1 MLLGHIA
8 VSGGRMASSLFA
20 LQHGAGEPAV
30 GVIVGLYSVLPVLF
44 GLHFGHWC
52 DRYGS
57 RRVVRGGLL
66 LILLGILL
74 PAAWP
79 ALPAI
84 YFGALS
90 AGAGMTLVAV
100 SIQHAAGAIPLA
112 SGHARVGVFGW
123 LTLGHSASSVLG
135 PMIAGLLVD
144 GLGFR
149 AAFGVLSMA
158 TFAALLTTRR
168 MPRALRASAE
178 PAAPAARAGWRGL
191 LAEPDLRRI
200 YWVTTANA
208 IAWDAFSFL
217 GPVLGHRAQMSA
229 TGIGTMMACFAV
241 GTFAIRLAVSSLG
254 HRFSEWQML
263 GLALALVSVVWLLF
277 PFAPAG
283 PALFVLPFLLGC
295 GVGCGQPNV
304 LSLLHRHAPPG
315 RSGEAIGLRS
325 FFGNASGL
333 AVPLV
338 FGASTAVAGVW
349 PICWLIAAGAGS
361 AAALARGMKT
371 DAPAKTGS
379 DGRVGG

>member
-1 MLLGHIA
+1 MLLGHVA

-20 LQHGAGEPAV
+20 LQQGAGEPAV

-44 GLHFGHWC
+44 GLHFGRWC
-52 DRYGS
+52 DLYGS
-57 RRVVRGGLL
+57 RRVARGGLL

-79 ALPAI
+79 ALTAI
-84 YFGALS
+84 YLGALS
-90 AGAGMTLVAV
+90 AGAGMTLLAV
-100 SIQHAAGAIPLA
+100 SIQNAAGAIPLPA
-112 SGHARVGVFGW
+112 GHARVGVFGW

-135 PMIAGLLVD
+135 PMIAGVMVD
-144 GLGFR
+144 GIGFR
-149 AAFGVLSMA
+149 AAFGMLSAA
-158 TFAALLTTRR
+158 TLAALVISRR
-168 MPRALRASAE
+168 VPRVPQAPSALAAPRAHL
-178 PAAPAARAGWRGL
+178 GWRGL
-191 LAEPDLRRI
+191 LAEPGLRRI

-229 TGIGTMMACFAV
+229 TGIGTMIASFAV
-241 GTFAIRLAVSSLG
+241 GTFAIRLLVSSLG
-254 HRFSEWQML
+254 HRFTEWRML
-263 GLALALVSVVWLLF
+263 GMALALVSAVWLAF

-304 LSLLHRHAPPG
+304 LSLLHRYAPPG

-338 FGASTAVAGVW
+338 FGATTLVAGVW

-361 AAALARGMKT
+361 AAAIARGM
-371 DAPAKTGS
+371 DSNAPAKTG
-379 DGRVGG
+379 RERRGGG